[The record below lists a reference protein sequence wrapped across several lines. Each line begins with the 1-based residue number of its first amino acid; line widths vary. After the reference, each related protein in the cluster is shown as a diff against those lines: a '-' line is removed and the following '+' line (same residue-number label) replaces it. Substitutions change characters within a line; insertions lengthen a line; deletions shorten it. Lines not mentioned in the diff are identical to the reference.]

1 MSTAAVSVISSPLR
15 KCRQHV
21 ESYRMPCRWLQKR
34 MRRYSHI
41 ICDFCDATMLERS
54 EDAGEGSAS
63 CAVPP
68 LLPSLLA
75 ACAPSA
81 ELKLYVAPGQGKP
94 TNDDHIAAQDIL
106 LPKDRAT

>member
-1 MSTAAVSVISSPLR
+1 
-15 KCRQHV
+15 
-21 ESYRMPCRWLQKR
+21 MPCRWLQKKIK
-34 MRRYSHI
+34 RYIQITS
-41 ICDFCDATMLERS
+41 DFCDATMLERT
-54 EDAGEGSAS
+54 EDIGKGTAS
-63 CAVPP
+63 CITAP